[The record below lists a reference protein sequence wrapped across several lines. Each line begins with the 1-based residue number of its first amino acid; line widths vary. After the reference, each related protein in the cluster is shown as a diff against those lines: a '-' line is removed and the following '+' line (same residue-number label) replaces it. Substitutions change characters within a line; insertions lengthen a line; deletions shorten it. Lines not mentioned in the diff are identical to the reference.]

1 MLRSNAANLYGW
13 DILLRGTFWP
23 GPSIGTRLA
32 DIVRLPQ
39 EAGHETGLHA
49 WDHHNWQINI
59 DRYSQP
65 AMLRQL
71 RAGFDR
77 LADILGK
84 APTCSAAAGWRC
96 NEQAL
101 LLKEQFNFSY
111 NSDCR
116 GDRMFRPQVGSQ
128 LLAPQIPVTLP
139 TYDEIIGSAGIDNSN
154 YNAHILDR
162 VLDPIHA
169 TNGSAD
175 RLHVYTIH
183 AEVEGIA
190 LHRQFEQLLIEA
202 RQRGIVFQPLR
213 QLLQHNTSVLP
224 ADRMAGVR
232 GWIHDMTAYLA
243 LAVSIVLTVVS
254 QALQKKAA
262 DDCRR
267 AAADSTLQFYLHS
280 TAFWLALVTLGGSML
295 SWLVVLSALEV
306 SRAYSLL
313 SINYVAM
320 LLVSRFIFHEDI
332 PAHRWF
338 GVATLLGGILLIV
351 GS

>member
-1 MLRSNAANLYGW
+1 MIPVGLRVDVDTYRGTRLGVPALVELMAKHEVQATFFMTVGPDNMGRHLWRLLKPRFLLKMLRSNAANLYGW

-39 EAGHETGLHA
+39 QAGHETGLHA
-49 WDHHNWQINI
+49 WDHHSWQINI

-65 AMLRQL
+65 AMMRQL

-101 LLKEQFNFSY
+101 LLKEEFGFDY

-116 GDRMFRPQVGSQ
+116 GDRLFRPRVEQR

-139 TYDEIIGSAGIDNSN
+139 TFDEIIGSDGIDTRN

-162 VLDPIHA
+162 CRP
-169 TNGSAD
+169 D
-175 RLHVYTIH
+175 RLNVYTIH

-202 RQRGIVFQPLR
+202 RRRGIVFQPLR
-213 QLLQHNTSVLP
+213 QLLQQADAALP
-224 ADRMAGVR
+224 VDRLVR
-232 GWIHDMTAYLA
+232 HEQPG
-243 LAVSIVLTVVS
+243 
-254 QALQKKAA
+254 
-262 DDCRR
+262 REG
-267 AAADSTLQFYLHS
+267 
-280 TAFWLALVTLGGSML
+280 WLA
-295 SWLVVLSALEV
+295 WQASAI
-306 SRAYSLL
+306 A
-313 SINYVAM
+313 
-320 LLVSRFIFHEDI
+320 
-332 PAHRWF
+332 
-338 GVATLLGGILLIV
+338 GQ
-351 GS
+351 